1 MLIYSRR
8 QLLKTCWKQE
18 LKLRALFMLKIVRAK
33 ETSSKKSLPIKSY
46 FLKIALGT
54 RLKEML
60 NKNCNEKPWLDWD
73 NRYQWYVVWIFF
85 METDLY
91 LIKLERWKKEN
102 RITWDYINIQCTT
115 KNVKVTRC
123 SEDVQK

>member
-1 MLIYSRR
+1 MLIYLRR

-18 LKLRALFMLKIVRAK
+18 LKLRALCMLKIVRAK

-46 FLKIALGT
+46 FFKIALGT

-91 LIKLERWKKEN
+91 LIKLESGKKEN

-115 KNVKVTRC
+115 KNAKVTRC